1 MVALKFSTLHILFLT
16 EHTMCTALS
25 NSALLVQ
32 GSLFYCGKRSLKGF
46 QRGTLSKVTT
56 FSSCPIF
63 LDLNFSTEDFRYY
76 KKH

>member
-32 GSLFYCGKRSLKGF
+32 GSLFYCRKR
-46 QRGTLSKVTT
+46 RTLSKVTT